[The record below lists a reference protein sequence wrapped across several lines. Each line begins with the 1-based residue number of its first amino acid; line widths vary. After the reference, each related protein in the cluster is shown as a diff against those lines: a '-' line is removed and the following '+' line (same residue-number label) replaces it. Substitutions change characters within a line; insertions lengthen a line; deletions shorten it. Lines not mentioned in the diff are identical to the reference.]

1 MSRWVQGPRGRSQD
15 QPRGSLASYR
25 MEIKQEPAGGES
37 RGYRRYRESRYRRS
51 PWETQE
57 GAGVSSLFGVWHPGT
72 GQNKDEGPRVTLW
85 SQGPRVGMVVQLR
98 GLELPCDGFSPGP
111 SWDVIYCR
119 AVTDSVSLTGR
130 THTVCTVQRV

>member
-72 GQNKDEGPRVTLW
+72 GQNKDEGPRVTPR
-85 SQGPRVGMVVQLR
+85 SQGPRVGTSGSVVWNCPVVASL
-98 GLELPCDGFSPGP
+98 LVLPGTFSI
-111 SWDVIYCR
+111 VE
-119 AVTDSVSLTGR
+119 
-130 THTVCTVQRV
+130 